1 MRRAIIILAVLLLPA
16 AAWAAD
22 VYYIEEN
29 FDGETGY
36 FYEGEI
42 GETVFT
48 RSPEDGYYEIDA
60 MHSETGSLSALT
72 DAFGNYTVSVDLQF
86 YDSMVSDEIYAGLVF
101 HYQEDPS
108 GRASFYLFTVFPDGY
123 YCVWLVD
130 RENRRTYVHRLT
142 QTSLVNPAGPNSI
155 KVIAE
160 GTRFELYLNG
170 MLLDSFRDASLRK
183 GGVGMFT
190 SAGTRVRFRSFRW
203 RINEEEYDARIE
215 EGGVFG
221 FVRKHELPAVFRDD
235 FTRKRWLEGESAGAR
250 FAYSEKHY
258 VIDNARGDT
267 MAVSYRTDPVVS
279 SGLLTVVVARAQGE
293 KGNGYGIAFRF
304 SVQDEQP
311 SYYAFIVARDGTYKL
326 FKNQDGVATP
336 LCDWLEIPFA
346 VDFDRPQLIG
356 VAYVEERDGALRI
369 FAGLNGR
376 QLQAFTDATP
386 LGAGG
391 FAMIVAPRL
400 NVAVSEIRLVD
411 FAGNEQLALEALDT
425 VYGEKNDDAG

>member
-1 MRRAIIILAVLLLPA
+1 VRRAIIILAVLLLPA

-48 RSPEDGYYEIDA
+48 RYPEDAYYEINA
-60 MHSETGSLSALT
+60 MRSETGSLSALT

-170 MLLDSFRDASLRK
+170 MLLDSFRDALELGCLPQRGHACASAP
-183 GGVGMFT
+183 
-190 SAGTRVRFRSFRW
+190 SAGELTRR
-203 RINEEEYDARIE
+203 NMMP
-215 EGGVFG
+215 G
-221 FVRKHELPAVFRDD
+221 
-235 FTRKRWLEGESAGAR
+235 
-250 FAYSEKHY
+250 
-258 VIDNARGDT
+258 
-267 MAVSYRTDPVVS
+267 
-279 SGLLTVVVARAQGE
+279 
-293 KGNGYGIAFRF
+293 
-304 SVQDEQP
+304 
-311 SYYAFIVARDGTYKL
+311 
-326 FKNQDGVATP
+326 
-336 LCDWLEIPFA
+336 
-346 VDFDRPQLIG
+346 
-356 VAYVEERDGALRI
+356 
-369 FAGLNGR
+369 
-376 QLQAFTDATP
+376 
-386 LGAGG
+386 
-391 FAMIVAPRL
+391 
-400 NVAVSEIRLVD
+400 
-411 FAGNEQLALEALDT
+411 
-425 VYGEKNDDAG
+425 